1 MTLTDRLQRSIKMR
15 TGNIVL
21 RRDVDSFG
29 SPSQVSEAMRQLQK
43 RGLITRI
50 GTGVY
55 AKTRVSTVTGA
66 IIPAGTL
73 EGLAAE
79 ALQRLGADVRPGAA
93 AAAYNAGET
102 TQIPGTF
109 VVNTGSKRISRKIAV
124 GGRSVV
130 YENDYGR
137 TVAND

>member
-15 TGNIVL
+15 AGKIVL
-21 RRDVDSFG
+21 RRDVASFG
-29 SPSQVSEAMRQLQK
+29 SPSQVSEAMQQLQK
-43 RGLITRI
+43 LGLITRI

-55 AKTRVSTVTGA
+55 AKTRVSSVTGST
-66 IIPAGTL
+66 IPAGTL

-79 ALQRLGADVRPGAA
+79 ALQRLGADVRAGAA

-124 GGRSVV
+124 GGRRVV

-137 TVAND
+137 AVANP